1 MKAVELQY
9 KSGEDSIIEVM
20 TPTAIDSEVLVKV
33 KYSAID
39 TGTNQVVQKTLNPG
53 YFVHKWTTPLI
64 LGWHYSG
71 TIEAVGPKAKNLKV
85 GDEVWGFL
93 QYEPQQTQGTFA
105 EYVTVKEEDCA
116 RIPEG
121 IELKELTAA
130 STECLTA
137 LQAIRD
143 LGGLSENK
151 SILVLGAG
159 GGVGSAAVQI
169 AKQLGARVTAV
180 CSSKDV
186 ERVKDFGADVVLDRT
201 TQSDKFFSKD
211 TKYDVIFDTPSKY
224 SPWRSFQFLNP
235 RGVFVVT
242 LPSMGLLGAMVLSFF
257 NGQKAAFVECH
268 SKRQDLEL
276 VGGWLS
282 NGSLKIDVDSTY
294 AVKDIRKALERQGNK
309 AKVGRVVIQVEGG
322 W

>member
-39 TGTNQVVQKTLNPG
+39 TATNQVLQKTLPG

-105 EYVTVKEEDCA
+105 EYVTVEEEDCA

-121 IELKELTAA
+121 IDLKELTAA

-143 LGGLSENK
+143 LGGLSEKK

-224 SPWRSFQFLNP
+224 SPWRSFQYLNP
-235 RGVFVVT
+235 RGVFVAT

-257 NGQKAAFVECH
+257 NGKKAAFVECH